1 MGWPHATLAVSPSQS
16 SHGSQAGPVTCT
28 TPQISLP
35 RLGLRSDLLVSCASA
50 LKTLSLASP
59 SRICLILTG
68 LIQIISELPTL
79 CDAYTT
85 AAIVPIHLGW
95 IHGRQ
100 WKATLREHSIL
111 LCHRLLPLSFHLR
124 FWCLPGFYEGLALC

>member
-1 MGWPHATLAVSPSQS
+1 MGAFTKFLMGWPHATLTVSPSQS

-35 RLGLRSDLLVSCASA
+35 RLGLRSDLLVSC
-50 LKTLSLASP
+50 
-59 SRICLILTG
+59 
-68 LIQIISELPTL
+68 IISELPTL
-79 CDAYTT
+79 CDASTT